1 MELLIPPLLA
11 TALMVVASLPAWSFG
26 DSLIESVI
34 AFPIGCVGLLF
45 FAYLF
50 SATPSLIYTL
60 VMEVWY
66 RAGLNARF
74 GYFCTAGLS
83 SLLGA
88 GAGFLVASIGVWLGF
103 LTSPDC
109 APLTV
114 LGAIVGLLSG
124 FYVAKKQA
132 SAAYPVRMEA

>member
-1 MELLIPPLLA
+1 MELLLPPLLA
-11 TALMVVASLPAWSFG
+11 TALTVVASFSTWPFG
-26 DSLIESVI
+26 DSLVESVIAVI

-50 SATPSLIYTL
+50 SAIPSLIYTL
-60 VMEVWY
+60 VMEVWF

-74 GYFCTAGLS
+74 GFCCTAGLS

-88 GAGFLVASIGVWLGF
+88 GAGFLTANIGAWLGF

-109 APLTV
+109 GRLTI

-124 FYVAKKQA
+124 FYIGKKQV
-132 SAAYPVRMEA
+132 SAA